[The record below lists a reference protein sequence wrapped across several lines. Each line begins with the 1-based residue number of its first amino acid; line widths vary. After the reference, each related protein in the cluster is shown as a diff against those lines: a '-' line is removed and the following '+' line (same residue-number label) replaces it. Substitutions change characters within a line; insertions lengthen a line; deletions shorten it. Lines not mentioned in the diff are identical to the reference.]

1 MPKNAKPVTEDQFP
15 EFRYPRRRII
25 RRLLHWGIDLAFA
38 VLTDIKVLG
47 RENLPPSGPLLVVG
61 NHFSFVD
68 PAAMIRAVPWPI
80 EFVGGFRTPNAP
92 PVVTW
97 IPSVWGRYPVFR
109 GTGSRY
115 ALRGAEAVLK
125 QDGILGIFP
134 EAGSWAAV
142 LRPARPGTAFLAA
155 RTRVPILPIG
165 FDGMTDVFP
174 RLRKGKRAHVTVRIG
189 KVFGPFQTTG
199 RGRERRRQLEEIGH
213 KMMKRIAEL
222 IPPERR
228 GHYSDDPAIREAA
241 KGTEIYPW
249 ADQPEGEVSKGPAF
263 PESTRF
269 VKPQD

>member
-1 MPKNAKPVTEDQFP
+1 MPKTDSPATENPYP
-15 EFRYPRRRII
+15 EFRYPRRRVI
-25 RRLLHWGIDLAFA
+25 RRLLRWGIDIAFA
-38 VLTDIKVLG
+38 ALTDLKVVG
-47 RENLPPSGPLLVVG
+47 QENLPPGGPLLVVG

-92 PVVTW
+92 PILAW
-97 IPSVWGRYPVFR
+97 IPSVWGRYAVFR

-115 ALRGAEAVLK
+115 ALRGAEEVLK
-125 QDGILGIFP
+125 QKGIIGIFP
-134 EAGSWAAV
+134 EAGSWASV

-155 RTRVPILPIG
+155 RTGAPVLPIG
-165 FDGMTDVFP
+165 FDGMIDVFP
-174 RLRKGKRAHVTVRIG
+174 RLRKGKRARVTIRIG
-189 KVFGPFQTTG
+189 KVFGPFHAIG
-199 RGRERRRQLEEIGH
+199 RGRERRHQLEEIGH

-249 ADQPEGEVSKGPAF
+249 ADLTEEEVSGERP
-263 PESTRF
+263 PL
-269 VKPQD
+269 

>member
-1 MPKNAKPVTEDQFP
+1 MSRKNRPAAGDPYP
-15 EFRYPRRRII
+15 EFRYPRRRVI
-25 RRLLHWGIDLAFA
+25 RQLLRWGIDLGFA
-38 VLTDIKVLG
+38 VLTDLKVIG
-47 RENLPPSGPLLVVG
+47 RENLPDGGPLLVVG

-92 PVVTW
+92 PILSW
-97 IPSVWGRYPVFR
+97 IPNVWGRYAVFR

-125 QDGILGIFP
+125 QKGIVGIFP

-155 RTRVPILPIG
+155 QTGVPLLPIG
-165 FDGMTDVFP
+165 LDGMTDVFP
-174 RLRKGKRAHVTVRIG
+174 SLGKGKRARVTVRIG
-189 KVFGPFQTTG
+189 SPFGPFRTTG
-199 RGRERRRQLEEIGH
+199 RGRERRLQLEEIGH
-213 KMMKRIAEL
+213 RIMERIAEL
-222 IPPERR
+222 IPPEQR

-249 ADQPEGEVSKGPAF
+249 AYLTEEEVEGGPA
-263 PESTRF
+263 
-269 VKPQD
+269 V